1 MQNNMKNKNIEYCIY
16 CGTKNKIENKKCT
29 KCHKKLNPKDRP
41 LLEYLK
47 SKIKDD
53 LKGNVEDNIID
64 IITKYIK
71 THLYGFI
78 MTCSIIITTTCV
90 ITNVVEDN
98 YIEKVTE
105 KPSLVIS
112 TINTCVFDNSLT
124 PIKVCNEG
132 YELED
137 NICKKE
143 EEKEAISNMI
153 CQTGYYKS
161 GNSCLSDVTYN
172 KLPKEECLLP
182 NDGALSVS
190 IAETGECLAEY
201 CETWTDGE
209 CTAGGLREIDYTI
222 TGYYC
227 PDGTSDIDGTC
238 RAIANT
244 ITEYSC
250 EEGILNND
258 KCIITTKE
266 ESMLGCTEGYI
277 LNEEC
282 NLCVMKED

>member
-16 CGTKNKIENKKCT
+16 CGTKNKIEDKKCI

-41 LLEYLK
+41 LLEYIK
-47 SKIKDD
+47 SKIKDTV
-53 LKGNVEDNIID
+53 KGNIEDNIID

-78 MTCSIIITTTCV
+78 MTCSIIITTTCI

-105 KPSLVIS
+105 KPSLVMS
-112 TINTCVFDNSLT
+112 TVNSCLFDNFTS
-124 PIKVCNEG
+124 PIKVCKAG
-132 YELED
+132 YILE
-137 NICKKE
+137 NNMCIRE
-143 EEKEAISNMI
+143 EEREAISNMI
-153 CQTGYYKS
+153 CQVGYYQN
-161 GNSCLSDVTYN
+161 GNSCISNITYD

-182 NDGALSVS
+182 NDGAYEVY
-190 IAETGECLAEY
+190 IGPNGECVANY
-201 CETWTDGE
+201 CDEWTDGE
-209 CTAGGLREIDYTI
+209 CVAGAGEPIDYTI

-227 PDGTSDIDGTC
+227 PNGTIDINGSCKTTS
-238 RAIANT
+238 NL

-250 EEGILNND
+250 EEGILSND
-258 KCIITTKE
+258 KCIITTE
-266 ESMLGCTEGYI
+266 QESYLGCTEGYI

-282 NLCVMKED
+282 NLCVMEEN